1 MGVFLILTT
10 IALAGCQE
18 SSPSRTIVSMQ
29 IDSDGDDT
37 WIYVYTIPRV
47 KMDNLTISFNQD
59 SETST
64 SVFSHQRLISKEVMS
79 DITDSTGYFTLSVA
93 ADLSEVYWEY
103 SCRIKIIPDSEF
115 EENQVQAEV
124 ILTEDIEEEPEIWE
138 LPYNVPLDIIV
149 EEPPVG
155 KDVKSES
162 QDVTKYTSMWILVL
176 LAAGGAGYYFFS
188 QRASEEVQGMN
199 LSKTPFAYR
208 ATIVLVVAFLLY
220 LLFFQMGW
228 IHFDAS
234 DLLAFYSFSVFTVSL
249 AAVLG
254 GVLVGMFIATRS
266 LSNQGFTPFEISMLK
281 LRDDIHKLQK
291 EINSVAKTIDNDKK
305 DDENGE

>member
-1 MGVFLILTT
+1 
-10 IALAGCQE
+10 
-18 SSPSRTIVSMQ
+18 MQ

-188 QRASEEVQGMN
+188 QRASEEGQGMN

>member
-1 MGVFLILTT
+1 
-10 IALAGCQE
+10 
-18 SSPSRTIVSMQ
+18 MQ

-115 EENQVQAEV
+115 DENQVQAEV

>member
-1 MGVFLILTT
+1 
-10 IALAGCQE
+10 
-18 SSPSRTIVSMQ
+18 MQ

-115 EENQVQAEV
+115 DENQVQAEV

-138 LPYNVPLDIIV
+138 LPYNVPLDIIA

-162 QDVTKYTSMWILVL
+162 QDVKKYTSMWILVL

>member
-1 MGVFLILTT
+1 
-10 IALAGCQE
+10 
-18 SSPSRTIVSMQ
+18 MQ